1 MEVSLEDLGSLKR
14 KISVEVPLSEVE
26 ATYESVFAEI
36 KSHIRVDGFRPGKF
50 PRALAAKRFQ
60 SLMRQEAT
68 KNLLPKYFQQALDEV
83 QVKPAT
89 QPNFS
94 NLEIDQKLPFKFQAE
109 FEVIPAFDSPEIS
122 GLSLEE
128 KEAELEEGD
137 VDNRIEEMRTAR
149 AQVEDKGDE
158 AAEMGD
164 VVTFDFEGAIEG
176 EPFPGNRGT
185 DQRMELGAGQFL
197 KDFEENLKGSKN
209 GEEKSF
215 DLTFPEDYAGGEL
228 AGKTARFQVQV
239 KKVEKKVPPELDAA
253 FFSQFGGMST
263 LEDFRQE
270 VEKQMLQERERII
283 NTEYQESLARQIKE
297 VLDFEVPQALVEQG
311 IHDFEHQLE
320 HNDPEALKDEARL
333 AELKEKETGVIKGN
347 IRLNYVIDEMSRRF
361 AIKVE
366 EKEIQQRFYMQ
377 AYMMQK
383 SPEELLGSQLGEIM
397 IDRIHGQMLTGKTL
411 EHLADIVLGK
421 AEAAPAVEPAEAA
434 AEQAEAPAE
443 QAAVENAPPEPPP
456 EGQEGGSAP
465 VEAPGRPDEAPD
477 KE

>member
-14 KISVEVPLSEVE
+14 KISVEVPPSDVE
-26 ATYESVFAEI
+26 ATYESVYAEI
-36 KSHIRVDGFRPGKF
+36 RSNIRVDGFRPGKF
-50 PRALAAKRFQ
+50 PRALAEKRFQ

-68 KNLLPKYFQQALDEV
+68 RNLLPKYFQQALQEV

-109 FEVIPAFDSPEIS
+109 FEIIPAFDAPEIS
-122 GLSLEE
+122 GFSLEE
-128 KEAELEEGD
+128 KEAELHEGD
-137 VDNRIEEMRTAR
+137 LDNRIEELRTAR
-149 AQVEDKGDE
+149 AQSEDKGDE
-158 AAEMGD
+158 PAETGD
-164 VVTFDFEGAIEG
+164 TLTFDFEGSIEG

-197 KDFEENLKGSKN
+197 KDFEENLMGAKS
-209 GEEKSF
+209 GEEKAF
-215 DLTFPEDYAGGEL
+215 DLIFPEDYGGENL

-239 KKVEKKVPPELDAA
+239 KKVERKVLPELDAA

-263 LEDFRQE
+263 LEEFRQE

-283 NTEYQESLARQIKE
+283 GMEYQESLAQQIKE

-311 IHDFEHQLE
+311 LHEFEHQLE
-320 HNDPEALKDEARL
+320 HSDPEALKDEARL
-333 AELKEKETGVIKGN
+333 AELKEKETGAIKGN
-347 IRLNYVIDEMSRRF
+347 IRLNYVIDELSRRF
-361 AIKVE
+361 AMKVE

-383 SPEELLGSQLGEIM
+383 SPEELLGTQIGEIM
-397 IDRIHGQMLTGKTL
+397 IDRIHGQLLTGKTL
-411 EHLADIVLGK
+411 EHLANIVLGK
-421 AEAAPAVEPAEAA
+421 AEATPAGESAETPTEQAA
-434 AEQAEAPAE
+434 AET
-443 QAAVENAPPEPPP
+443 APPEPPP
-456 EGQEGGSAP
+456 EEQEGGSTS
-465 VEAPGRPDEAPD
+465 VEAAADGPDEAPD